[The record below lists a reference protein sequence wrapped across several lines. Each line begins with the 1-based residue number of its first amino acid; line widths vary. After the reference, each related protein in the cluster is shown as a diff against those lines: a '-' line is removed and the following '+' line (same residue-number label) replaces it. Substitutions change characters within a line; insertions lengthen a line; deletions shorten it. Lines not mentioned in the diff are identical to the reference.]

1 METRSGAVDILVDYQ
16 GAWGLG
22 DLLCSDPL
30 VDCLAEQHR

>member
-1 METRSGAVDILVDYQ
+1 VRILVDYQ

-30 VDCLAEQHR
+30 LLGLREKYGPDC